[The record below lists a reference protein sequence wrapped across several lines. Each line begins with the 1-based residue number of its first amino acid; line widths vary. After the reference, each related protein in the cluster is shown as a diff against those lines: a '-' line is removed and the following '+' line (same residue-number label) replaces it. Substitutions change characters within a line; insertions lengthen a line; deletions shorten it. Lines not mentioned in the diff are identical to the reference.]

1 MYVYCVRE
9 HFTASQFLST
19 EELGTTKSKT
29 VYFKFEKTFLNI
41 SQKVDE
47 SGWIFSQHKATEQIL
62 K

>member
-1 MYVYCVRE
+1 MYVVNCVRE

-19 EELGTTKSKT
+19 EELGTSKSKT

-47 SGWIFSQHKATEQIL
+47 SG
-62 K
+62 